1 VKRRA
6 SGAVTPRL
14 AGVLVAALAVLAI
27 TGCGGDRR
35 GTSATTGAG
44 ALPRALVEESRP
56 VGRGPLFQ
64 PPARGQVVGACRRP
78 LGVRAGVHVELF
90 AANRVVIVPAGLGT
104 LPPRTTLSGRIT
116 SARCY
121 GDVVTLEPT
130 GLVLVRQG
138 AHTALSELF
147 RDWGQPLTPVRLGP
161 FSASPSKPVLVFVDG
176 RRWRRS
182 PGAVPLARHAVIV
195 LEVGPYVRPH
205 VSYRFPP
212 GT

>member
-1 VKRRA
+1 MKRI
-6 SGAVTPRL
+6 
-14 AGVLVAALAVLAI
+14 GVATLAALAAALG
-27 TGCGGDRR
+27 GCGSRQTPSA
-35 GTSATTGAG
+35 TSAI
-44 ALPRALVEESRP
+44 PRALVEESRP

-78 LGVRAGVHVELF
+78 LGKRAGVHVELF

-121 GDVVTLEPT
+121 GDAVTLEPT
-130 GLVLVRQG
+130 GLVLVREG
-138 AHTALSELF
+138 VHPALSDLF
-147 RDWGQPLTPVRLGP
+147 REWGQPLTPVRLGP
-161 FSASPSKPVLVFVDG
+161 FAASPSKPAVVFVDG
-176 RRWRRS
+176 RRWRAS
-182 PGAVPLARHAVIV
+182 AGAVPLTRHAVIV